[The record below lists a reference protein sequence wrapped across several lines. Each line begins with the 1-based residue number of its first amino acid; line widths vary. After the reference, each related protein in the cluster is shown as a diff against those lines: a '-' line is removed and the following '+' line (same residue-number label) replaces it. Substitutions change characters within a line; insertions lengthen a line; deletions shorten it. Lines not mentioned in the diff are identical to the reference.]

1 MIITVCLQNADGK
14 VTKEEF
20 VTACLRADELSKML
34 AMKVNSFLSSLVK
47 FKIGTGSIV
56 GKDLLKCYVFTKSKY
71 IKC

>member
-1 MIITVCLQNADGK
+1 MIKTVCLQNADGK

-56 GKDLLKCYVFTKSKY
+56 
-71 IKC
+71 